1 MNTKKAIFKGL
12 RIVLIIIFLLW
23 ILLPVAW
30 MIGMSLKSFAE
41 QYAKN
46 IRLFPKVPT
55 WENYSKIWTTVP
67 LGKYFT
73 NSIVISLITVVIC
86 LIISSFA
93 AYALSKFRF
102 RGREAF
108 GVAALF
114 TQLMPGILFLLPIYI
129 IFVRLQQA
137 TGIQIVG
144 THFSVILTYATFGI
158 PFSIWML
165 RSYFDT
171 IPTELCEAGLI
182 DGCSRTTTFLRI
194 VLPLALPGIAAT
206 AMYVF
211 TLSWNEILFATVLTD
226 SNTRTFAVGLR
237 EFESQH
243 NTDFGQIMAAS
254 VVVTAPVV
262 ALFLSFQRL
271 IVSGLTGGAVKE

>member
-1 MNTKKAIFKGL
+1 MKTKKHIFKAFRFL
-12 RIVLIIIFLLW
+12 LILIFLLW

-41 QYAKN
+41 QYAKD
-46 IRLFPKVPT
+46 IRLFPESPT

-67 LGKYFT
+67 LGKYFF
-73 NSIVISLITVVIC
+73 NSIVISIVTVIVC
-86 LIISSFA
+86 LIISAFA
-93 AYALSKFRF
+93 AYALSKFKF

-108 GVAALF
+108 GISALF

-129 IFVRLQQA
+129 IFVKIQQS

-171 IPTELCEAGLI
+171 IPMELSEAGLI

-194 VLPLALPGIAAT
+194 VLPLAMPGIAAT

-226 SNTRTFAVGLR
+226 SSSRTFAVGLR

-243 NTDFGQIMAAS
+243 NTDFGQLMAAS

-262 ALFLSFQRL
+262 ILFLSFQRL